1 MSQQLAGKGAPVGGW
16 KGEGQDLTWECGDK
30 CREQFLR
37 LTVDDWVWGD
47 SHWFHGHCGL
57 IQMWNPPYQAI
68 SRSSSGDACH
78 HFRWWTWVWFGIL
91 FATLHGL
98 VRNFQSPKSSGFACH
113 FGCTYAPCSETSWYW
128 ILGYF
133 PLDFYHTPITMLL
146 PWGKPTWT
154 WKITIRK

>member
-91 FATLHGL
+91 FATLHGF
-98 VRNFQSPKSSGFACH
+98 VRNFQSPKSSGFRLPFWVYICPM
-113 FGCTYAPCSETSWYW
+113 FRDILILDSWLFSIRFLSYPYNNVAA
-128 ILGYF
+128 LGQTNMDVENHY
-133 PLDFYHTPITMLL
+133 
-146 PWGKPTWT
+146 
-154 WKITIRK
+154 